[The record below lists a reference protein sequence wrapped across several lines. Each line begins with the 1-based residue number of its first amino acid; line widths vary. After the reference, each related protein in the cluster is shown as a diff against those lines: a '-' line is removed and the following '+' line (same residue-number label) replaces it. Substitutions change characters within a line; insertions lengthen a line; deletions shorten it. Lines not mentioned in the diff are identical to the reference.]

1 MHFTGTVY
9 RPPAEAYTPLIEI
22 TQGCSHNKCKFC
34 TMYKDVPFRV
44 SPIEDVI
51 EDLKEL
57 KRYVPNTKRIYFVGA
72 NAFVLSFEKLK
83 ERCLLVK
90 KYLPEVKEISMSA
103 RVTDVMN
110 KTEEQLKELRSL
122 GITELYIG
130 HESGDDWTLQRINK
144 GYTSKDILEQSR
156 KLENAGIIYWTT
168 FLNGV
173 SGVEHSSEH
182 AINSAKLFSQLHSKV
197 VGSGSLTMFPDTELA
212 NEAKRGEFTELSE
225 KERMEELKLFLE
237 NLDTDTEIVT
247 HHTSALQVGGKF
259 PKNKQ
264 KMIDTLQYG
273 IELYDELSDKMN
285 YHRNNIRTL

>member
-22 TQGCSHNKCKFC
+22 TQGCTHNKCKFC
-34 TMYKDVPFRV
+34 TMYKDVPFKM

-57 KRYVPNTKRIYFVGA
+57 QSYAPNTKRIYFVGA

-110 KTEEQLKELRSL
+110 KTDEQLKELRSL

-130 HESGDDWTLQRINK
+130 HESGDDWTLQRISK
-144 GYTSKDILEQSR
+144 GYTSKDILEQCH
-156 KLENAGIIYWTT
+156 KLEAAGIIYWTT

-173 SGVEHSSEH
+173 AGVEHSRQH
-182 AINSAKLFSQLHSKV
+182 AVNSAKIFSQLKSKV
-197 VGSGSLTMFPDTELA
+197 VGSGSLTIFPEAELA
-212 NEAKRGEFTELSE
+212 NEVKRGEFTELNE
-225 KERMEELKLFLE
+225 KERMEELRLFLE
-237 NLDTDTEIVT
+237 NLDSDTEIIT

-259 PKNKQ
+259 PENK
-264 KMIDTLQYG
+264 KEMIDTLQYG
-273 IELYDELSDKMN
+273 IDHYDEFSTELN
-285 YHRNNIRTL
+285 NHRDQIRTL